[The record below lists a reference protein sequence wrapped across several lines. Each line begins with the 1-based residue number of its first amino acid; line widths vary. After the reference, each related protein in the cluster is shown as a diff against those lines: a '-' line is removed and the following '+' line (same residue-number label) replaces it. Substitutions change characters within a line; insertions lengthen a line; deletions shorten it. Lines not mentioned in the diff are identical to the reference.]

1 METETIAVIGLM
13 ISPLYGII
21 IFRLKAAVATDK
33 KLTKVCTFL
42 KMKYPQYAE
51 VLD

>member
-1 METETIAVIGLM
+1 MEMDTIVILGLM

-42 KMKYPQYAE
+42 KMKYPEYAN

>member
-1 METETIAVIGLM
+1 METDTIAILGLM
-13 ISPLYGII
+13 ITPLYGII
-21 IFRLKAAVATDK
+21 IYRLKASVSTDK

-42 KMKYPQYAE
+42 KMKYPEYAN